1 MAIGGISVRVSV
13 SSAGTRFGRAGRL
26 RAGRCEGRKISAP
39 LRCATPPPCRGNAR
53 RYLAVHVRFDGAA
66 AGRTT
71 PAHRHA
77 GQPAGACP
85 GASGVR
91 SPGRRPSWRA
101 ACGHPAHRDNRATGS
116 SDRPLADI
124 GGKGLFAKEIE
135 AALLAGA
142 IDCAVHSA
150 KDLETRLPDGLTIA
164 AVLPREDPRD
174 ALICPGARTLAD
186 VPRGAR
192 IGTASARRRALV
204 RALRPDL
211 KIQPIRGNIGT
222 RLGKVARGEFDATL
236 LAMAG
241 LIRAGCVGD
250 AVPLAVDD
258 FLPSAGQGIVA
269 VQCRSGDT
277 AVRGHLASIDHAV
290 SMAALR
296 AERAVLAAL
305 DGSCRTP
312 IAAHAEQERGRM
324 TVRGLIADPD
334 GERYLAPSRDRS

>member
-1 MAIGGISVRVSV
+1 MSGSTAPPEDRSLRI
-13 SSAGTRFGRAGRL
+13 GTRG
-26 RAGRCEGRKISAP
+26 SP
-39 LRCATPPPCRGNAR
+39 LA
-53 RYLAVHVRFDGAA
+53 LAQAQLVSGALAA
-66 AGRTT
+66 A
-71 PAHRHA
+71 
-77 GQPAGACP
+77 
-85 GASGVR
+85 
-91 SPGRRPSWRA
+91 
-101 ACGHPAHRDNRATGS
+101 HPAAPPAQIVPIVTTGDRMT
-116 SDRPLADI
+116 DRPLADA

-164 AVLPREDPRD
+164 AALPRADPRD
-174 ALICPGARTLAD
+174 ALICPGARSLAD

-192 IGTASARRRALV
+192 FGTASARRRALV

-211 KIQPIRGNIGT
+211 RIEPIRGNIGT
-222 RLGKVARGEFDATL
+222 RLGRVARGEFDATL

-241 LIRAGCVGD
+241 LIRAACVGD
-250 AVPLAVDD
+250 AAPLAVDD

-269 VQCRSGDT
+269 VQCRAGDA
-277 AVRGHLASIDHAV
+277 AVLGRLAPIDRAE

-312 IAAHAEQERGRM
+312 IAAHAEQEGGRM
-324 TVRGLIADPD
+324 TVRGLVAEPD
-334 GERYLAPSRDRS
+334 GAGIWRHGESGPIIDPHGDPVALGSAVGQALKAAAPPAILAT

>member
-1 MAIGGISVRVSV
+1 MSGSTAPPLEERSLRI
-13 SSAGTRFGRAGRL
+13 GTRG
-26 RAGRCEGRKISAP
+26 SP
-39 LRCATPPPCRGNAR
+39 LA
-53 RYLAVHVRFDGAA
+53 LAQ
-66 AGRTT
+66 
-71 PAHRHA
+71 AHLVSEA
-77 GQPAGACP
+77 LAGAHP
-85 GASGVR
+85 GA
-91 SPGRRPSWRA
+91 P
-101 ACGHPAHRDNRATGS
+101 PAELLPIVTTGDRIT
-116 SDRPLADI
+116 DRPLADI

-164 AVLPREDPRD
+164 AALPREDPRD
-174 ALICPGARTLAD
+174 ALICPGARTLAE

-192 IGTASARRRALV
+192 FGTASARRRALV

-211 KIQPIRGNIGT
+211 NVEPIRGNIGT
-222 RLGKVARGEFDATL
+222 RLRKVARGEFDATL

-241 LIRAGCVGD
+241 LIRAGCAGD
-250 AVPLAVDD
+250 AAPLAVDD

-269 VQCRSGDT
+269 VQCRSRDT
-277 AVRGHLASIDHAV
+277 VVLGHLASIDHAG

-296 AERAVLAAL
+296 AERAVLAML

-324 TVRGLIADPD
+324 TVRGLVADPD
-334 GERYLAPSRDRS
+334 GAGIWRHSENGPISSPQGDPVALGRAVGQALRAAAPPAILGA

>member
-1 MAIGGISVRVSV
+1 MSGSTAPPLEERSLRI
-13 SSAGTRFGRAGRL
+13 GTRG
-26 RAGRCEGRKISAP
+26 SP
-39 LRCATPPPCRGNAR
+39 LA
-53 RYLAVHVRFDGAA
+53 LAQAHLVSEALAA
-66 AGRTT
+66 A
-71 PAHRHA
+71 H
-77 GQPAGACP
+77 P
-85 GASGVR
+85 GA
-91 SPGRRPSWRA
+91 PSA
-101 ACGHPAHRDNRATGS
+101 ELLPIVTTGDRIT
-116 SDRPLADI
+116 DRPLADI

-164 AVLPREDPRD
+164 AALLREDPRD
-174 ALICPGARTLAD
+174 ALICPGARTLAE

-192 IGTASARRRALV
+192 FGTASARRRALV

-211 KIQPIRGNIGT
+211 NVEPIRGNIGT

-241 LIRAGCVGD
+241 LIRAGCAGN
-250 AVPLAVDD
+250 AAPLAVDD

-277 AVRGHLASIDHAV
+277 AVLGHLASIDHAR

-296 AERAVLAAL
+296 AERAVLAVL

-324 TVRGLIADPD
+324 TVRGLVADPD
-334 GERYLAPSRDRS
+334 GAGIWRHSENGPIGGPQGDPVALGRAVGQALKAAAPPAILGA